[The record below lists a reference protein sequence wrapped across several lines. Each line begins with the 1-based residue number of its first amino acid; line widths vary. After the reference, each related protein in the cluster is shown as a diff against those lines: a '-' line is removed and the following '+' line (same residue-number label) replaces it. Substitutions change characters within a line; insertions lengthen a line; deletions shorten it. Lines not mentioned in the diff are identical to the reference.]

1 MAAWKYAENI
11 LGVSCPGAVD
21 ATQMAPLGTIRRFYH
36 APYGEGEFIYL
47 KGVANTAVGTWVTFN
62 MDDGSTARL
71 AANAIGPVGVAMAA
85 TVANTFGWYQIEGKA
100 VGSVLASFAD
110 NGDIYIT
117 ATAGSVDD
125 SGTVLVHNA
134 RGASAIGTPSA
145 NKAEIEIW
153 RPFVLMT

>member
-1 MAAWKYAENI
+1 MAYVINENR
-11 LGVSCPGAVD
+11 LGQTLIGSVDTAAAV
-21 ATQMAPLGTIRRFYH
+21 PVGTIVG
-36 APYGEGEFIYL
+36 ANDPTYGFGRFIYL
-47 KGVANTAVGTWVTFN
+47 KGVASTAVGDAVTWAP
-62 MDDGSTARL
+62 DDFTTTRL
-71 AANAIGPVGVAMAA
+71 TTGGDGAVAFAMAA